1 MTENISD
8 DQYAGFREA
17 ARTLVV
23 AEVEDVLTR
32 DADMPPGEQY
42 ATVAHAIAQL
52 HPQDVLSVLVET
64 AAVAGEAV
72 IRLAAARGED
82 PRKTWE
88 WLMST
93 PWTGVEGVPEDGPG
107 SR

>member
-1 MTENISD
+1 MTTDPYE
-8 DQYAGFREA
+8 QYREA
-17 ARTLVV
+17 ARVLVV

-32 DADMPPGEQY
+32 TADMPPGEQY
-42 ATVAHAIAQL
+42 STVAYTLAQL

-72 IRLAAARGED
+72 IRLAAVRDED
-82 PRKTWE
+82 PRKTWD

-93 PWTGVEGVPEDGPG
+93 PWTGMEDVPEGGPG